1 LSSLRFIWAQ
11 DFDGEPQDPNS
22 GREYFKKRFARLAQ
36 KAGRS
41 KEREIYIQSV
51 ASFLLVSVS
60 IETLASITTATDTAL
75 LRVVMAAVEGKTS
88 CFSPFHRRI
97 D

>member
-1 LSSLRFIWAQ
+1 MSLASVSLSFLMLVRSIQ
-11 DFDGEPQDPNS
+11 DFDGEARDATS

-51 ASFLLVSVS
+51 PRCVA
-60 IETLASITTATDTAL
+60 D
-75 LRVVMAAVEGKTS
+75 
-88 CFSPFHRRI
+88 H
-97 D
+97 

>member
-1 LSSLRFIWAQ
+1 MSLAFNHKITVIPDVCSIQ
-11 DFDGEPQDPNS
+11 DYDGEAREATA

-51 ASFLLVSVS
+51 PRCV
-60 IETLASITTATDTAL
+60 TNHY
-75 LRVVMAAVEGKTS
+75 
-88 CFSPFHRRI
+88 C
-97 D
+97 